1 MGTGK
6 PVPMSKDICYLFH
19 VGVWKRNNPNIDIRR
34 DFPPSLAKIIRSK
47 QIMKV
52 VSAPENDAKWLFEDF
67 GITMTGFV
75 DIQAF
80 AIQLGENKTGL
91 DSLASKFI
99 QNWTPKNKFM
109 YKSAWNSTLT
119 KEMIEYAAY
128 DAYASYHIFNK
139 MFPNLF
145 KQKYINMSQSHNLPQ
160 LEA

>member
-1 MGTGK
+1 MLAA
-6 PVPMSKDICYLFH
+6 P
-19 VGVWKRNNPNIDIRR
+19 RA
-34 DFPPSLAKIIRSK
+34 AKITPKNCLSH
-47 QIMKV
+47 Q
-52 VSAPENDAKWLFEDF
+52 
-67 GITMTGFV
+67 T
-75 DIQAF
+75 F

-119 KEMIEYAAY
+119 KQMIEYAAY
-128 DAYASYHIFNK
+128 DAYASYHIFNQ

-145 KQKYINMSQSHNLPQ
+145 KQKCISVNQSHNPSQ